1 MAPDS
6 GPVPGRVLE
15 VHGMPDPSPLPAQ
28 KVKKGGKFGR
38 GRRAGAPMANDYIPR
53 GDAEFKGWPTSS
65 PTRTPT

>member
-1 MAPDS
+1 
-6 GPVPGRVLE
+6 
-15 VHGMPDPSPLPAQ
+15 MPDPSPLPAQ